1 MNVLIKSATIIDP
14 KSDFNNKTQ
23 DVLVE
28 KGRISKIADRI
39 NNTKNFKEIKLEDL
53 HISQGWFDCSV
64 SFGEP
69 GFEERETILNGLK
82 TAALSGYTAVA
93 VNANTDPVISTS
105 SDVTFLKSKAE
116 HSPVELLPIGTLT
129 KDGNGTALA
138 ELFDMRN
145 SGAVAFGDYQKSIG
159 NSNLMKIALQYA
171 SSFNGLVCSFPQE
184 DEIAGSGVMNEHIS
198 STRLGLKGIAPLAE
212 EIQIARDLYLLEYT
226 GGKLHIPTISTAGSV
241 QLIREA
247 KAKNLDISCS
257 VAVHNLIFSDDQLS
271 TFNTN
276 FKVSPPLRTPED
288 IEALRNGLKDG
299 TIDMVTSDHNPLDIE
314 HKKLEFDRASY
325 GTVGLESA
333 FGALHTIFPLKSV
346 IKFLTR
352 GKERFGLKHI
362 TIDVGNPLNVT
373 LFNPKSK
380 YTFSSSNLISK
391 SKNTIFENYKLKGE
405 SYGIIC
411 NNKIE
416 LKH

>member
-171 SSFNGLVCSFPQE
+171 S
-184 DEIAGSGVMNEHIS
+184 
-198 STRLGLKGIAPLAE
+198 RLGLKGIAPLAE